1 MTAVLRRPE
10 TKSIEV
16 VCSSADLPLRVS
28 GVLCATDEEA
38 ERLAATGR
46 LAIGPGWRV
55 LWDVR
60 PEGEP

>member
-1 MTAVLRRPE
+1 MKIRRCPK
-10 TKSIEV
+10 TQSLEV

-46 LAIGPGWRV
+46 LAIGPDWRV
-55 LWDVR
+55 MWDVR